1 MSYSQHERGKYI
13 RLKMI
18 HLLLLDLV
26 SSEEFGIVWNLM
38 DSLETAGTTHCQEL
52 ANNKYYKK
60 AVAEWVKAREGQRQ
74 VFAKSKSM

>member
-1 MSYSQHERGKYI
+1 MSYSKFERGKYI

-38 DSLETAGTTHCQEL
+38 DNLETAGTTHCRDL
-52 ANNKYYKK
+52 AKNKYYIK
-60 AVAEWVKAREGQRQ
+60 AVESWVEARKIQRER
-74 VFAKSKSM
+74 FAKSKSM